1 MSGIYIPGM
10 EMPKRDATFLVH
22 VNGDQIDLAPPRKYC
37 DEYKRE
43 KKTYKLVPVPDH
55 GRLIDADALLET
67 EAQHW
72 ITEYNSDG
80 YAADEIGAY
89 TMAQIDA
96 MPTIIPAD
104 KGAGE

>member
-1 MSGIYIPGM
+1 MSLLIKGM
-10 EMPKRDATFLVH
+10 DMPREGTVMVVCE
-22 VNGDQIDLAPPRKYC
+22 VNGQPCVVVRGAEPYPLVRVPP
-37 DEYKRE
+37 
-43 KKTYKLVPVPDH
+43 H

-89 TMAQIDA
+89 TMTQIDA

-104 KGAGE
+104 KEAKE